1 MKANSETDLRR
12 DTLALASELVTL
24 QRKAADAGLYETMHA
39 INDASKK
46 LGWEA
51 ARLIERWKSL
61 RK

>member
-1 MKANSETDLRR
+1 MIAFNETNLKRDVMAIAADLV
-12 DTLALASELVTL
+12 DL

-51 ARLIERWKSL
+51 ARLIEKHA
-61 RK
+61 